1 VSSLP
6 HLGLY
11 PLIGHEFV
19 QPALLEEALSH
30 PSLDHRR
37 QGGRDYQRLEFLGD
51 RVLGLVIATA
61 LYRDDPAADEGGLA
75 VRFNTL
81 VRRETVAD
89 AARLL
94 GLGPYILLGKSE
106 ERQGGRGK
114 PAILADVCEAV
125 IGALYLDGG
134 LGVAEVFV
142 LRYWANFIAKSG
154 GAAKDP
160 KTQLQELI
168 QESDGKPPRY
178 RMLAQDGPDHAPC
191 FTVEVRAKGTEVA
204 EGQGGS
210 RQEAEKAA
218 AKAMLAALDSQP
230 AKRQKEK

>member
-1 VSSLP
+1 MSSLP
-6 HLGLY
+6 YTELY
-11 PLIGHEFV
+11 PLLGHEFA

-30 PSLDHRR
+30 PSLDRRR

-61 LYRDDPAADEGGLA
+61 LYRDDPGADEGGLA

-106 ERQGGRGK
+106 ERQGGRDK

-134 LGVAEVFV
+134 LGPAEVFV
-142 LRYWANFIAKSG
+142 QRYWADFMVESG
-154 GAAKDP
+154 SATKDP
-160 KTQLQELI
+160 KTELQELI
-168 QESDGKPPRY
+168 QARDGKPPRY
-178 RMLAQDGPDHAPC
+178 RVLAQDGPDHAPC
-191 FTVEVRAKGTEVA
+191 FTVEVRAAATEAA

-218 AKAMLAALDSQP
+218 AKAMLAALDSPPTQ
-230 AKRQKEK
+230 RQKA